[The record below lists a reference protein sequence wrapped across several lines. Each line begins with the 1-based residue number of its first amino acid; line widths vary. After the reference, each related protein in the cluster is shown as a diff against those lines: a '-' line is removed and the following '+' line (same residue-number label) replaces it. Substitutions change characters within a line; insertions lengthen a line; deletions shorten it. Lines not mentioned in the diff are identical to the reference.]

1 MDDSQDRESLRQ
13 LDAVKVFVE
22 ELAPETRALRLSRDA
37 IQHAVEARLHEAG
50 IRVLTTGDFPPGDP
64 FLRIA
69 IAISAERQRMVAYHV
84 VVDFVQYA
92 FLRRNPQFVH
102 NRAQTWKASEGLDL
116 IPAAQLARSVE
127 RDLIRQV
134 DEFIAAYRA
143 VNQRV

>member
-1 MDDSQDRESLRQ
+1 VDDSQDRESLRD

-22 ELAPETRALRLSRDA
+22 ELGPEARVQRLSRDD
-37 IQHAVEARLHEAG
+37 IQRTVETRLREAG
-50 IRVLTTGDFPPGDP
+50 IRVLTSGDFPPGDP

-69 IAISAERQRMVAYHV
+69 VGVTVERQRMVAYHL

-102 NRAQTWKASEGLDL
+102 NRAQTWKASERLGL
-116 IPAAQLARSVE
+116 IPAAQLATSVQ

-134 DEFIAAYRA
+134 DEYVAAYRA
-143 VNQRV
+143 VNPRG